1 MAESSTVAAVP
12 HGSVAVR
19 FGVDLARGV
28 RSRVSN
34 PSSRVLDLRLGLD
47 PGLERQVLGPSTHA
61 CGLEQRALGTQS
73 S

>member
-1 MAESSTVAAVP
+1 MAESSTEAAVP

-19 FGVDLARGV
+19 LGVDLALG
-28 RSRVSN
+28 SRASS
-34 PSSRVLDLRLGLD
+34 PSSRVLDTRLGLD
-47 PGLERQVLGPSTHA
+47 PVLERQVLGPSAHA